1 MNKTITKRL
10 LSLVLLVVML
20 VGCALP
26 AYAVDTGASGDL
38 TAAYALRGTAYK
50 DGVYEGTGKGFKD
63 GEIKVKVTITDGKI
77 AKVELVSQE
86 KQSYWDS
93 KNVSSLFDEIVKA
106 NSTEIDG
113 VSGATMS
120 SNGVKAAVND
130 ALSKALVT
138 APEQPGGSIFAAGT
152 GAKSDPYLI
161 RTVDQLKAF
170 AASVNGGETYA
181 SQYVT
186 LDADLDLTGE
196 SWTPIGGDNGS
207 FNGIFNGDNHTI
219 AGLAIG
225 TKAESAACAY
235 AGLFGLVGQGGAIRN
250 LGVKDAFINNK
261 TTDEDPAVGI
271 LAAATG
277 ESSVIDGCWVSGT
290 IVSDAAGDNNYTYV
304 GGVVGNGGGKS
315 LVCNTWADVQIAAKG
330 SDTGAGGIVGWTSN
344 DSAVINCAAF
354 GTIGNY
360 CDGSMMYGAGGIV
373 GYSCGAIYACYSDV
387 TLHMDAMSDAG
398 DGSDVPIG
406 GIAGSPAALTA
417 AYRCWFNADAAQT
430 YYGDEAVAEPVA
442 VGYDMLNYSVSDQ
455 EECAGLTS
463 AELTSGVLATKL
475 ADALTEEKLADA
487 QAYFS
492 DKAVGL
498 LGNGVTM
505 NSLLSMS
512 ENGWNGRLL
521 PTGEGSNQP
530 VDPSDFF
537 AGGEGTQADPYRIE
551 TEAQL
556 RGFAEATQ
564 SGKLSTTNL
573 YIRLDADIA
582 LSEEAWTPIAKFG
595 GSFDGDG
602 HTVSGMTIGTSA
614 QPSERTSAGFFETL
628 ANGASVSNLKLTDVS
643 VNVAR
648 TGSSLDD
655 AVYAGGLVGGG
666 QTMGADVRIDN
677 CSVTG
682 GTISASSG
690 MHVYAGGLAAR
701 LGGTNYVTNCY
712 ADIDITAASSK
723 YVASAGGLVGTFGSS
738 SFVGNC
744 AALGAVA
751 ASGNSQEYNRVRA
764 GGLLASAPFLTENCY
779 ASGNVT
785 LTNASSDYD
794 AYAGTLIGE
803 QSGSAVVD
811 SHYSS
816 KAVLTVN
823 GESKDL
829 IAVGKTPSS
838 WYSGINYNK
847 ITAQD
852 DVTNDAFAAVLN
864 QGISAEG
871 LAATDEYLINSGKFS
886 GYTAEGLAAMRPAVW
901 QRWGAA
907 DGKVLPG
914 VKAKSIF
921 ASGTGTKDDPF
932 VIETEAQLHAFAAST
947 IGDNAVDYAGQYVA
961 LDADITLNGAWT
973 PIHYFAG
980 SFDGRGHTVS
990 GVRIGTE
997 LAPLE
1002 QSSVG
1007 FFDVLS
1013 NGASLANL
1021 HLTNVAVY
1029 GKLTGDWDRPFVGGL
1044 VGGSLGMG
1052 KNARID
1058 HCSVAGG
1065 IVSAEGRQWAYGGGL
1080 TASLYL
1086 DAYLTNS
1093 WTDVTVQVKSAN
1105 GLCSAGGLVATNSNG
1120 TMIANCAALGGV
1132 TAISGYT
1139 TSSKVSASVGGLVGQ
1154 GTGMF
1159 HNCYAA
1165 GNVALTMA
1173 ITPDEPAVGSL
1184 IGQMSTSRSYNGIV
1198 TDCYYNSK
1206 ATVTVNGTA
1215 GTAVAFGD
1223 LVSGDTNN
1231 VAGADTSSA
1240 AFADTMNRGLTV
1252 EGLAATDKFLTS
1264 NDIGFTTDM
1273 LIAMRPAAWYGWE
1286 VRNGKTVLGAD
1297 VFVQPDAPV
1306 LDFFERGSGTEAD
1319 PWVIQNFDQLKAF
1332 AASFAKTD
1340 YSGKY
1345 IVLGADID
1353 LAGEAWTPIGHM
1365 ANGTQAFRGS
1375 FDGQGHKISNMT
1387 IGSKAAPVSAEA
1399 RIYFGL
1405 FAALMNGSV
1414 VENLGLENVNVHLT
1428 ADKESAIGGALAGC
1442 CDLAVINNCWATGDI
1457 TARTED
1463 GSYANNSFAGG
1474 LIGYSQRSYILNSW
1488 TDVTL
1493 DAFCKTANAEAG
1505 GITAMN
1511 AFGMIVNC
1519 YTLGDISGET
1529 DRENVDDGGVTYLG
1543 GIAGCQAGT
1552 IANCYT
1558 TSNLTSRSWTRYVGA
1573 IAGMATAISESYDTY
1588 FSDGARL
1595 TIKDQTFDPPV
1606 AFGSQVP
1613 SGYNE
1618 DGEFM
1623 NGSFV
1628 SNVEALPAG
1637 DMTAQALA
1645 DKLNGNFGA
1654 FPISEDDLPAALCT
1668 WTIQNGA
1675 VVFGTGTAS
1684 ITYVPVERPDPSIN
1698 YDYKD
1703 GTYYGRDTDKKV
1715 IVRITVKD
1723 KKIVS
1728 AEVVDPADFDAANS
1742 ETILVALIKDQTVKN
1757 ASDGTTDDQ
1766 TLKAALSVAV
1776 NKALLGDTSTYDPAD
1791 PSTIFAGGTGTQND
1805 PYQIATAAQL
1815 RAFAAAVNEEEHF
1828 DGEYIVLTADIDLS
1842 DAQWMPVGSAGGH
1855 YFAGIFDGQNHCIRG
1870 MKIGTQKT
1878 PADYVS
1884 AGLFACIDGAVVR
1897 NLAVADAE
1905 IYIARPDA
1913 VRTYAGIIAGVTDN
1927 SETGAGAVIN
1937 NCAVSGT
1944 IYNKSVDWSQNGGIT
1959 AYCYN
1964 SMILNCGAQVDITSI
1979 STGGTAL
1986 AGGIVGQ
1993 DGFAIVANNYA
2004 RGSIYA
2010 EAGVNSATIGGI
2022 AGMQAGVAGNNY
2034 ADVKLVS
2041 KNATG
2046 DIGGITGRNT
2056 AIGTI
2061 IYGYFNSEQ
2070 EQRSGNTVIA
2080 EPKAVG
2086 ENVTM
2091 LGNTGVVK
2099 ETAGMTAA
2107 ELKSE
2112 AFRDLLNDNQCE
2124 DKELRTALAQGISDF
2139 DIVVRE
2145 AKLTIDSWVLDGIV
2159 RQGNAPA
2166 LAAPQPAAA
2175 PVIDPKGGSF
2185 IGEQTVTIT
2194 CETEGARIYYT
2205 TDGSDPTADSTL
2217 YTGAFTLT
2225 ESATVKAIAVKDGC
2239 PASEIVTATF
2249 TKAEPA
2255 AAPVIDPKGGSFIGE
2270 QTVTITC
2277 ETEGAR
2283 IYYTTDGSDPTAD
2296 STLYTGAFT
2305 LTASATVKA
2314 VAVKD
2319 GCPAS
2324 EIVTAAFTKAKPAIV
2339 FDDVAKDAWYYDAV
2353 QWAVG
2358 AGVTEGTGNNHFSPN
2373 MICTRAQAV
2382 MFLWNAAGNPT
2393 PKTTDNPFVDVSESA
2408 YYYQAMLWAAGE
2420 GITEGT
2426 GNNCFSPNMV
2436 VTRSQIVSFLYRYA
2450 GSPAVENAASFADV
2464 PATAYY
2470 ADAVAWAMAEGVTE
2484 GTGNN
2489 CFSPLRDCTRAEMV
2503 CFLYNYLAK

>member
-1 MNKTITKRL
+1 MNKAITKRL

-26 AYAVDTGASGDL
+26 AYAADTGASGDL
-38 TAAYALRGTAYK
+38 TAVYAQEGTSYK
-50 DGVYEGTGKGFKD
+50 DGVYEGTGKGFKN

-86 KQSYWDS
+86 KQSYWETM
-93 KNVSSLFDEIVKA
+93 NVASLFDDIVKA
-106 NSTEIDG
+106 NGTEIDG

-138 APEQPGGSIFAAGT
+138 EPEQPDTGIFAAGT

-161 RTVDQLKAF
+161 RTVDQIKAF

-196 SWTPIGGDNGS
+196 SWTPIGGDSGS

-219 AGLAIG
+219 AGLTIG
-225 TKAESAACAY
+225 TKAEPAAYEY
-235 AGLFGLVGQGGAIRN
+235 ASLFGLVGKGGAIRN

-261 TTDEDPAVGI
+261 TTDEDPAVAI
-271 LAAATG
+271 LAAGTG
-277 ESSVIDGCWVSGT
+277 DSSVIDGCWVSGT
-290 IVSDAAGDNNYTYV
+290 IISDAAGDNNYTYV
-304 GGVVGNGGGKS
+304 GGVVGNNGGKS
-315 LVCNTWADVQIAAKG
+315 LVCNTWADVQIVAKG

-360 CDGSMMYGAGGIV
+360 CEGSMMYGAGGIV

-406 GIAGSPAALTA
+406 GIAGAPAYCTA

-430 YYGDEAVAEPVA
+430 YYNDEAVAEPVA
-442 VGYDMLNYSVSDQ
+442 VGYSTLSYSVSDQ

-463 AELTSGVLATKL
+463 AELTSGVLETNL

-492 DKAVGL
+492 SKAVGL

-512 ENGWNGRLL
+512 ENGWNSWQVENGRLL

-537 AGGEGTQADPYRIE
+537 
-551 TEAQL
+551 
-556 RGFAEATQ
+556 
-564 SGKLSTTNL
+564 
-573 YIRLDADIA
+573 
-582 LSEEAWTPIAKFG
+582 
-595 GSFDGDG
+595 
-602 HTVSGMTIGTSA
+602 
-614 QPSERTSAGFFETL
+614 
-628 ANGASVSNLKLTDVS
+628 
-643 VNVAR
+643 
-648 TGSSLDD
+648 
-655 AVYAGGLVGGG
+655 
-666 QTMGADVRIDN
+666 
-677 CSVTG
+677 
-682 GTISASSG
+682 
-690 MHVYAGGLAAR
+690 
-701 LGGTNYVTNCY
+701 
-712 ADIDITAASSK
+712 
-723 YVASAGGLVGTFGSS
+723 
-738 SFVGNC
+738 
-744 AALGAVA
+744 
-751 ASGNSQEYNRVRA
+751 
-764 GGLLASAPFLTENCY
+764 
-779 ASGNVT
+779 
-785 LTNASSDYD
+785 
-794 AYAGTLIGE
+794 
-803 QSGSAVVD
+803 
-811 SHYSS
+811 
-816 KAVLTVN
+816 
-823 GESKDL
+823 ES
-829 IAVGKTPSS
+829 
-838 WYSGINYNK
+838 
-847 ITAQD
+847 
-852 DVTNDAFAAVLN
+852 
-864 QGISAEG
+864 
-871 LAATDEYLINSGKFS
+871 
-886 GYTAEGLAAMRPAVW
+886 
-901 QRWGAA
+901 
-907 DGKVLPG
+907 
-914 VKAKSIF
+914 
-921 ASGTGTKDDPF
+921 
-932 VIETEAQLHAFAAST
+932 
-947 IGDNAVDYAGQYVA
+947 
-961 LDADITLNGAWT
+961 
-973 PIHYFAG
+973 
-980 SFDGRGHTVS
+980 
-990 GVRIGTE
+990 
-997 LAPLE
+997 
-1002 QSSVG
+1002 
-1007 FFDVLS
+1007 
-1013 NGASLANL
+1013 
-1021 HLTNVAVY
+1021 
-1029 GKLTGDWDRPFVGGL
+1029 
-1044 VGGSLGMG
+1044 
-1052 KNARID
+1052 
-1058 HCSVAGG
+1058 
-1065 IVSAEGRQWAYGGGL
+1065 
-1080 TASLYL
+1080 
-1086 DAYLTNS
+1086 
-1093 WTDVTVQVKSAN
+1093 
-1105 GLCSAGGLVATNSNG
+1105 
-1120 TMIANCAALGGV
+1120 
-1132 TAISGYT
+1132 
-1139 TSSKVSASVGGLVGQ
+1139 
-1154 GTGMF
+1154 
-1159 HNCYAA
+1159 
-1165 GNVALTMA
+1165 
-1173 ITPDEPAVGSL
+1173 
-1184 IGQMSTSRSYNGIV
+1184 
-1198 TDCYYNSK
+1198 
-1206 ATVTVNGTA
+1206 
-1215 GTAVAFGD
+1215 
-1223 LVSGDTNN
+1223 
-1231 VAGADTSSA
+1231 
-1240 AFADTMNRGLTV
+1240 
-1252 EGLAATDKFLTS
+1252 
-1264 NDIGFTTDM
+1264 
-1273 LIAMRPAAWYGWE
+1273 
-1286 VRNGKTVLGAD
+1286 
-1297 VFVQPDAPV
+1297 
-1306 LDFFERGSGTEAD
+1306 GSGTEAD
-1319 PWVIQNFDQLKAF
+1319 PWVIQNPDQLKAF

-1353 LAGEAWTPIGHM
+1353 LAGEAWTPIGHL

-1375 FDGQGHKISNMT
+1375 FDGQGHKISNMA
-1387 IGSKAAPVSAEA
+1387 IGSKTAPVSAEQ
-1399 RIYFGL
+1399 RVYFGL

-1414 VENLGLENVNVHLT
+1414 VENLGMENVSIHLM

-1442 CDLAVINNCWATGDI
+1442 CDLAIINNCWATGDI
-1457 TARTED
+1457 TVRTED
-1463 GSYANNSFAGG
+1463 GEYKNNSFAGG

-1511 AFGMIVNC
+1511 AYGMIVNC
-1519 YTLGDISGET
+1519 YTFGDISGET

-1558 TSNLTSRSWTRYVGA
+1558 TSNCTSRSWTRYVGA
-1573 IAGMATAISESYDTY
+1573 IAGMATAISESYDSY
-1588 FSDGARL
+1588 FSDGAQL

-1623 NGSFV
+1623 SGSFV
-1628 SNVEALPAG
+1628 SNVEALPAA

-1654 FPISEDDLPAALCT
+1654 FPISEDDLPAALRT
-1668 WTIQNGA
+1668 WTLQDGA
-1675 VVFGTGTAS
+1675 VVFGTDNAN

-1703 GTYYGRDTDKKV
+1703 GTYYGRDANKKV
-1715 IVRITVKD
+1715 IVRITVAD

-1728 AEVVDPADFDAANS
+1728 AEVVAPADFDAANS
-1742 ETILVALIKDQTVKN
+1742 ESILAALLKDQTVKN
-1757 ASDGTTDDQ
+1757 ASDGTSDDQ

-1791 PSTIFAGGTGTQND
+1791 PSSIFAGGTGTQND

-1815 RAFAAAVNEEEHF
+1815 RAFAAAVNADEHF
-1828 DGEYIVLTADIDLS
+1828 DGEYIVLTADIDLG

-1870 MKIGTQKT
+1870 MKIGTQET

-1905 IYIARPDA
+1905 IYIARLDA

-1937 NCAVSGT
+1937 NCTVSGT

-2061 IYGYFNSEQ
+2061 IYGYFNKEQ
-2070 EQRSGNTVIA
+2070 EQRSGNSVIA

-2107 ELKSE
+2107 ELRSE

-2159 RQGNAPA
+2159 RQGNAPTIPV
-2166 LAAPQPAAA
+2166 LQSAAA
-2175 PVIDPKGGSF
+2175 PVIDPNGGTF
-2185 IGEQTVTIT
+2185 TGKQTVTIT
-2194 CETEGARIYYT
+2194 CATEGARIYYT
-2205 TDGSDPTADSTL
+2205 LDGSDPTADSTL

-2239 PASEIVTATF
+2239 T
-2249 TKAEPA
+2249 
-2255 AAPVIDPKGGSFIGE
+2255 
-2270 QTVTITC
+2270 
-2277 ETEGAR
+2277 
-2283 IYYTTDGSDPTAD
+2283 
-2296 STLYTGAFT
+2296 
-2305 LTASATVKA
+2305 
-2314 VAVKD
+2314 
-2319 GCPAS
+2319 AS
-2324 EIVTAAFTKAKPAIV
+2324 EIVTAAFTKDKPAIV
-2339 FDDVAKDAWYYDAV
+2339 FVDVAEDAWYYDAV
-2353 QWAVG
+2353 QWAAD
-2358 AGVTEGTGNNHFSPN
+2358 AGVTNGTSKDHFSPD
-2373 MICTRAQAV
+2373 MSCTRAQAV
-2382 MFLWNAAGNPT
+2382 MFLWNAAGKPT
-2393 PKTTDNPFVDVSESA
+2393 PKSMNNPFVDVSEDA
-2408 YYYQAMLWAAGE
+2408 YYYQAVLWAVGE
-2420 GITEGT
+2420 GITNGT
-2426 GNNCFSPNMV
+2426 DDHHFSPNLTANRAQC
-2436 VTRSQIVSFLYRYA
+2436 VTFLYRYVGA
-2450 GSPAVENAASFADV
+2450 PAVENKTTFADV

-2470 ADAVAWAMAEGVTE
+2470 ADAVAWAAAEGVTN
-2484 GTGNN
+2484 GTSSTT
-2489 CFSPLRDCTRAEMV
+2489 FSPLMNCTRAHMV
-2503 CFLYNYLAK
+2503 RFLYNYFAK